1 MGRHR
6 DSRRSGSAGRMSVRA
21 MTYKAMCILG
31 AALLWRE
38 LPAEDSNIGSD
49 TAPAPA
55 IDRVGF
61 PKDYKTEF
69 KVLGVLVKDE
79 GRRVTTVYGNEQ
91 AATVTSRERLPY
103 PNGSVLLMEFSYA
116 VLDADGQV
124 IRNADG
130 TVKTAVEHVDVMR
143 RERGFGEAYGVNRTG
158 EWEYAGYRLDGSYT
172 TRPEQSA
179 QCAACHRKAGAE
191 SDFVFRMGAVRAPM

>member
-1 MGRHR
+1 
-6 DSRRSGSAGRMSVRA
+6 
-21 MTYKAMCILG
+21 MCALG

-38 LPAEDSNIGSD
+38 LSAEDSDIESV

-69 KVLGVLVKDE
+69 KVLGVTVKDE
-79 GRRVTTVYGNEQ
+79 GLRMTTVYANEQ
-91 AATVTSRERLPY
+91 AATVTSREKLPY
-103 PNGSVLLMEFSYA
+103 PNGSVLLMEFSHA
-116 VLDADGQV
+116 ARDANGQAT
-124 IRNADG
+124 RNADG
-130 TVKTAVEHVDVMR
+130 TVKMTVEHVDVMR
-143 RERGFGEAYGVNRTG
+143 RGRGFGEAYGANRTG

-191 SDFVFRMGAVRAPM
+191 SDFVFRMGAARAQM